1 MLMIGDLRMPK
12 YSLCA
17 RCGLQVEFCFVDCLL
32 GAQVESKQQWL
43 GCLQVRR
50 AKMLK
55 MLLFAL
61 TCLEFADEMPMNDMP
76 MKVVLGLASLLFEN

>member
-1 MLMIGDLRMPK
+1 M
-12 YSLCA
+12 
-17 RCGLQVEFCFVDCLL
+17 DCVL

-50 AKMLK
+50 AMMLR

-61 TCLEFADEMPMNDMP
+61 TCLEFADEMSK
-76 MKVVLGLASLLFEN
+76 KVVLGLASLLFEN